1 MPTPNS
7 DPDTQPGDQGRD
19 LDTAQGSEAGCQG
32 RGAWS
37 LSYHVQ
43 EQGEGQ
49 EHRRGQ
55 FGHGDEGVLEHRH
68 LSHEQAQQKGPA
80 GSRPVWEQVLT
91 QPRAQVGGV
100 HADRHAQGARAEQS
114 SASSQAKCQARQ
126 GLVPHVGDPRVE
138 LKAPDLHKA
147 AGIVLQ
153 RVVLRARPTDGGQGQ
168 QNRPE
173 PSLRRVR
180 ERCAR
185 R

>member
-1 MPTPNS
+1 M
-7 DPDTQPGDQGRD
+7 
-19 LDTAQGSEAGCQG
+19 
-32 RGAWS
+32 
-37 LSYHVQ
+37 Q